1 MLPRILFE
9 VFLLILPFIAFGAY
23 RFAIRDAE
31 IEGRKAWPIKALF
44 VTGLVLAVGF
54 WFFLILRADRT
65 NDCNRPAYRDAETGK
80 LVPAQSYDCDIAFDD
95 LGVPKSE
102 DPGGNTQ
109 PADNPE

>member
-9 VFLLILPFIAFGAY
+9 IFLLIVPFIAFGIY

-44 VTGLVLAVGF
+44 GIGLVLAVGF
-54 WFFLILRADRT
+54 WLFLILRADRT

-80 LVPAQSYDCDIAFDD
+80 LIPAQSYDCNISFDD
-95 LGVPKSE
+95 LGVPQSE
-102 DPGGNTQ
+102 DPGGDAG
-109 PADNPE
+109 PAADPE